1 MRKRPGWKILVSR
14 GGEENWAE
22 RGDSKVV
29 GQGNDRRIFL
39 SFFLLAE
46 LFPIPR
52 QYSGKKKR
60 IGWRKVG
67 KEKNRKRERER
78 ERFDLASIRRAAHGW
93 TDSPRQ
99 TAALSEEM
107 DRWSGSCSI
116 APRAESKS
124 RCVYSRT
131 FVFRSCPSSPRIG
144 GWKIQPLG
152 WFTTASIRPSIPLV
166 RQMQFSPG
174 KVASTSRISPSSSR
188 LIGSLSVRIWRLY
201 LPPLLLH
208 KFEHLSIDI

>member
-14 GGEENWAE
+14 GSEENWAE

-78 ERFDLASIRRAAHGW
+78 GLTWLRFGEQHTGGPTPRGKRQHSQRKWTNGLEAARLHLEQN
-93 TDSPRQ
+93 RN
-99 TAALSEEM
+99 
-107 DRWSGSCSI
+107 
-116 APRAESKS
+116 
-124 RCVYSRT
+124 
-131 FVFRSCPSSPRIG
+131 
-144 GWKIQPLG
+144 PLCI
-152 WFTTASIRPSIPLV
+152 FPHVRFPLV
-166 RQMQFSPG
+166 SELATNRRMENP
-174 KVASTSRISPSSSR
+174 ASRLVYDSFDPIFDSSR
-188 LIGSLSVRIWRLY
+188 
-201 LPPLLLH
+201 PPNA
-208 KFEHLSIDI
+208 I

>member
-78 ERFDLASIRRAAHGW
+78 GLTWLRFGEQHTGGPTPRGKRQHSQRKW
-93 TDSPRQ
+93 TDGLE
-99 TAALSEEM
+99 AARLHLEQNRNPVVYIPARSFSA
-107 DRWSGSCSI
+107 RV
-116 APRAESKS
+116 RARHESADGKS
-124 RCVYSRT
+124 
-131 FVFRSCPSSPRIG
+131 
-144 GWKIQPLG
+144 
-152 WFTTASIRPSIPLV
+152 
-166 RQMQFSPG
+166 
-174 KVASTSRISPSSSR
+174 
-188 LIGSLSVRIWRLY
+188 SLSAGLRQLRSDLRFLSSAKCNLVLEKLHRSQEFHHH
-201 LPPLLLH
+201 PL
-208 KFEHLSIDI
+208 D

>member
-78 ERFDLASIRRAAHGW
+78 EVWPGFD
-93 TDSPRQ
+93 
-99 TAALSEEM
+99 SESSTRV
-107 DRWSGSCSI
+107 DRLPEANGSTLRGNGQMVWKLLDCTS
-116 APRAESKS
+116 S
-124 RCVYSRT
+124 R
-131 FVFRSCPSSPRIG
+131 IE
-144 GWKIQPLG
+144 
-152 WFTTASIRPSIPLV
+152 IPLCIFPHV
-166 RQMQFSPG
+166 RFPLVSELATNRRMENP
-174 KVASTSRISPSSSR
+174 ASRLVYDSFDPIFDSSR
-188 LIGSLSVRIWRLY
+188 
-201 LPPLLLH
+201 PPNA
-208 KFEHLSIDI
+208 I